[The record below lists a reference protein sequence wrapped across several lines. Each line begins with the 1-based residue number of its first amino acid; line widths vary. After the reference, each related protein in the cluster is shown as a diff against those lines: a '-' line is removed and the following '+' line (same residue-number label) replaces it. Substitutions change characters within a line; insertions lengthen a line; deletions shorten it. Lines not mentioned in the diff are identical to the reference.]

1 MQMNKI
7 NWKYE
12 AQKQAADAGELK
24 MKLAARLEELR
35 TEYAIT
41 NQHCLWAESEYDQVV
56 LQWKSEQLQKQID
69 WLEGILYG
77 HREQNS
83 AADC

>member
-1 MQMNKI
+1 MI
-7 NWKYE
+7 ELNWKYE

-24 MKLAARLEELR
+24 MKLAERLEELR
-35 TEYAIT
+35 TECAIT

>member
-1 MQMNKI
+1 MSEL

-12 AQKQAADAGELK
+12 AQKQAACAGELK
-24 MKLAARLEELR
+24 MKLAERLEELR